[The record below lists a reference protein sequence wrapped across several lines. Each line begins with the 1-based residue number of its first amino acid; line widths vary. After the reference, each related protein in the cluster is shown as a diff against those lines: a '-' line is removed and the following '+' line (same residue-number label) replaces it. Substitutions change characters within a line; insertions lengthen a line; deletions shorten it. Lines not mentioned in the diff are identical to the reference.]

1 MQTSQKMKPPLNV
14 DKVIPFIPE
23 GDFYFTKG
31 VEAFQKRKFDIAVKW
46 MKKAV
51 EASPEEPLFRCQ
63 LSIIYTEAGAY
74 HMANQVLTEV
84 LDAHGEE
91 YVDCYYLIANN
102 YAHLGLMN
110 DAMKNAQQYLEQAPE
125 GEFRQEAEEL
135 LQFLDIEEED
145 EDWDGIDDELLIFQE
160 TAFYH
165 LERQEW
171 DHALPLLHEMMALFP
186 EHVTAKHEY
195 SFALFFSGE
204 ETEAI
209 ALEEKWLEQEPQSLF
224 CHTNLAVFYFQTGE
238 SDKAAAHIEALFNV
252 YPLHSQQKLR
262 VAVTL
267 ARTGHYQEAVQ
278 RFKALPKSYLQG
290 HVSYYKWYSIAAFH
304 TGNPSKALTLWE
316 EGCKR
321 HPFLSKDEGPWIHN
335 HQ

>member
-1 MQTSQKMKPPLNV
+1 MHTSQKMKQPLNV

-51 EASPEEPLFRCQ
+51 EASPDEPLFQCQ

-110 DAMKNAQQYLEQAPE
+110 DALKNAQQYLDQAPE

-135 LQFLDIEEED
+135 LQFLDIVEEE

-165 LERQEW
+165 LERREW
-171 DHALPLLHEMMALFP
+171 DYALPLLNEMMTLFP

-195 SFALFFSGE
+195 SFALFFSGD
-204 ETEAI
+204 ETEAV

-224 CHTNLAVFYFQTGE
+224 CLTNLAVFYHLTGE
-238 SDKAAAHIEALFNV
+238 TDKAVTHIEALLNV
-252 YPLHSQQKLR
+252 YPIHSQQKLR

-267 ARTGHYQEAVQ
+267 ARTGYYQQAVH
-278 RFKALPKSYLQG
+278 RFKTLPKSSLQG
-290 HVSYYKWYSIAAFH
+290 HASYYKWYSVAAYH
-304 TGNPSKALTLWE
+304 TGHPSKALMLWE

-321 HPFLSKDEGPWIHN
+321 HPFLSKDEGPWIH
-335 HQ
+335 HSR